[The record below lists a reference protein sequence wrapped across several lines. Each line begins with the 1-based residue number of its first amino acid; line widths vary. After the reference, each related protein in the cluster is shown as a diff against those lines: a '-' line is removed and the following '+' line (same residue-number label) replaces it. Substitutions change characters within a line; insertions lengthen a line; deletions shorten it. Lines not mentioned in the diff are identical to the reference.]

1 MAKKIFE
8 KSKILNAAIKQKTAS
23 EGYIKENL
31 VINKELKAF
40 IRSLSAEEYK
50 QLEENILAEGCK
62 DALVVWNNNG
72 QYVLVDGHN
81 RFNICKTHNLDFK
94 ISQKDFRDLD
104 HVKEYMIKIQL
115 GRRNLTQEEISYYRG
130 LRYENEKQKSANVQN
145 LKQNLSEKDILSPS
159 VNTAE
164 KLAGEYGINEK
175 TIKRDAKYSKGLNKL
190 TPAFRQEVLKGH
202 TKVKKQD
209 IQKLAALSNVKEG
222 SIKTMRSLKEKLLA
236 NAQKEGGDSISQ
248 LQKNIVSKL
257 NKAVKNKDKNLIE
270 EIKKELTAL
279 EKALTDQ

>member
-8 KSKILNAAIKQKTAS
+8 KSKILNAAIKQKAS
-23 EGYIKENL
+23 SEESIKSNL
-31 VINKELKAF
+31 TINQELKAF
-40 IRSLSAEEYK
+40 IRSLSVEEYK
-50 QLEENILAEGCK
+50 QLEENILLEGCK
-62 DALVVWNNNG
+62 DALIVWNNNG
-72 QYVLVDGHN
+72 KYVLVDGHN
-81 RFNICKTHNLDFK
+81 RYNICKTHNLDFK
-94 ISQKDFRDLD
+94 ISLQDFKDLD

-130 LRYENEKQKSANVQN
+130 LRYENEKQKSANIQN
-145 LKQNLSEKDILSPS
+145 LKQNLSEKDILSSS

-190 TPAFRQEVLKGH
+190 ESAFRQEILKGQ

-209 IQKLAALSNVKEG
+209 VQKLASLENVKAG
-222 SIKTMRSLKEKLLA
+222 SIKSINTLEKKLQEA
-236 NAQKEGGDSISQ
+236 VGTSGDNAVVQ

-257 NKAVKNKDKNLIE
+257 NKAVKNKDKKLIA
-270 EIKKELTAL
+270 EIRKELTTL
-279 EKALTDQ
+279 EKAFAD